1 LWSSISGSD
10 TSGLG
15 SGNSSSGIRYRVF
28 CPPLGAIAQGAME
41 LDTTT
46 MNWKQGRAMT
56 AWQGRKERLLRR
68 THKSVRARAAGL
80 VSEQF
85 HAATFCQIVLR
96 ASSCFLLPVDA
107 TILNFQSAKQ
117 TKWVQIFDCDISR
130 NSKEKFSSVYDCAF
144 QFSMPMC
151 YLALTTVLYHSVSP
165 YTVSLSCC
173 YRCCC
178 RIGSQSDGRSTWRYG
193 IFVESERDR
202 RSTQAVVCK
211 VWSAKITVASM

>member
-1 LWSSISGSD
+1 
-10 TSGLG
+10 
-15 SGNSSSGIRYRVF
+15 
-28 CPPLGAIAQGAME
+28 ME
-41 LDTTT
+41 LDTTTT
-46 MNWKQGRAMT
+46 MNWKQSRAMT

-68 THKSVRARAAGL
+68 THKSVRPRAAGL
-80 VSEQF
+80 ISEQF

-96 ASSCFLLPVDA
+96 ASCFLLPVDA

-130 NSKEKFSSVYDCAF
+130 NSKEKFSSAYNCAF

-202 RSTQAVVCK
+202 RSTQAMFRLCLVPLNFLNLALCK
-211 VWSAKITVASM
+211 KKIPRHIKLMVHVWSTKYRRNQKLIT

>member
-1 LWSSISGSD
+1 
-10 TSGLG
+10 
-15 SGNSSSGIRYRVF
+15 
-28 CPPLGAIAQGAME
+28 ME

-46 MNWKQGRAMT
+46 MNWKQSRAMT

-68 THKSVRARAAGL
+68 THRSVRPRAAGL

-96 ASSCFLLPVDA
+96 ASCFLLPVDA

-130 NSKEKFSSVYDCAF
+130 NSKEKFSSAYNCAF

-165 YTVSLSCC
+165 STDAAAELAVNQMDGQPGDMEFLWKAREIVDPHSWT
-173 YRCCC
+173 RGH
-178 RIGSQSDGRSTWRYG
+178 GS
-193 IFVESERDR
+193 
-202 RSTQAVVCK
+202 
-211 VWSAKITVASM
+211 KIDWLLC